1 MNATQLLKQPFPYD
15 ASLRSSLGRAA
26 FFGLFVFGFLLVF
39 KPFDLDKF
47 VFERLLF
54 LSAVYGLITFTCL
67 FSCSIIIPRLF
78 PALFSEARWTTGKQI
93 IFIIF
98 TVIVVGLVNYL
109 ISPLLVYTS
118 LNLRDAIW
126 FQGITI
132 LMALLPI
139 SFFVLFRQNR
149 LLKKYSEQAASLEKK
164 LMERQAAQ
172 EQPEKKHSENS
183 TAPIILT
190 GDYQHEKVEVN
201 TGNLHLIASA
211 NNYIKVYHE
220 KKGSLSYSIIRSTLK
235 KTEEI
240 LVDHTNF
247 FKCHRAYIIN
257 LDKVIHVEGNAQGYK
272 VKIQGH
278 DDLIPVS
285 RNLNSE
291 FSDKLLAYRKQF
303 D

>member
-1 MNATQLLKQPFPYD
+1 
-15 ASLRSSLGRAA
+15 
-26 FFGLFVFGFLLVF
+26 
-39 KPFDLDKF
+39 
-47 VFERLLF
+47 
-54 LSAVYGLITFTCL
+54 
-67 FSCSIIIPRLF
+67 
-78 PALFSEARWTTGKQI
+78 
-93 IFIIF
+93 
-98 TVIVVGLVNYL
+98 
-109 ISPLLVYTS
+109 
-118 LNLRDAIW
+118 
-126 FQGITI
+126 
-132 LMALLPI
+132 
-139 SFFVLFRQNR
+139 
-149 LLKKYSEQAASLEKK
+149 
-164 LMERQAAQ
+164 MERQAAQ